1 MKFKVAKI
9 LKYLRK
15 IFNSFTKTALLIV
28 FTTVAYI
35 LLLYFLKYWW
45 VLFTSTQIG
54 QAYAEHFSYSYRITN
69 DVLST
74 NFINLAIKLT
84 VTSFIISLI
93 IGSICQ
99 FFLIIRYLYSNRGLF
114 GKIIFFGLPL
124 VYIVAVY
131 VRYVYDFGHMDTVF
145 TIAVVPTLCVFTG
158 GFRIA
163 KEYVP
168 ELVDVI
174 FIFGGQQRKIR
185 SKLKEEKVRR
195 RADDLIQKGDTKQSG
210 TDWQI
215 KLQDI
220 WKSYA
225 AYIIVILI
233 IIVVA
238 GILLTISQTP
248 NFNKREEPVPI
259 ESPKVEESA
268 SASAPRPNVTAAPHT
283 NFTYSGYSYDE
294 RKNIRLAI
302 IDGYIY
308 HEDDLLADNYVLK
321 SINPTHIIIRNKADK
336 SELVVPLY

>member
-74 NFINLAIKLT
+74 DFINLAIKLT

-114 GKIIFFGLPL
+114 GKIMLFGMPL
-124 VYIVAVY
+124 AYIVAVY
-131 VRYVYDFGHMDTVF
+131 MRYVYDFGHMDTAF

-163 KEYVP
+163 KEYMP

-174 FIFGGQQRKIR
+174 FIFSGQQRKIS
-185 SKLKEEKVRR
+185 SKLKEEEVRR
-195 RADDLIQKGDTKQSG
+195 RADDLIQKEDTKQSG

-220 WKSYA
+220 WESYA

-259 ESPKVEESA
+259 ETPKVDAPVPS
-268 SASAPRPNVTAAPHT
+268 PRPNVSATPHT

-294 RKNIRLAI
+294 RDNIRLAI
-302 IDGYIY
+302 INGNIY
-308 HEDDLLADNYVLK
+308 HKGDLLPDNYVLK
-321 SINPTHIIIRNKADK
+321 SINPTYIIIRNKADK
-336 SELVVPLY
+336 SELFVPLY

>member
-1 MKFKVAKI
+1 MKFKVTKI

-15 IFNSFTKTALLIV
+15 IFITFTETALLLV

-45 VLFTSTQIG
+45 VLFTNTDVG

-74 NFINLAIKLT
+74 NFINLAIELT

-99 FFLIIRYLYSNRGLF
+99 IFLIIRYYYSNRGLF
-114 GKIIFFGLPL
+114 GKIVFFGLPL
-124 VYIVAVY
+124 AYIVAVFM
-131 VRYVYDFGHMDTVF
+131 RYVYDFGHMDTAF
-145 TIAVVPTLCVFTG
+145 TIAVVPTLCVFAG

-168 ELVDVI
+168 ELVDII
-174 FIFGGQQRKIR
+174 FIFSGQQRKTR
-185 SKLKEEKVRR
+185 SKLKEEEVQR
-195 RADDLIQKGDTKQSG
+195 RADELIQKEDTKQSG

-220 WKSYA
+220 WESCA

-238 GILLTISQTP
+238 GILFTISQTP

-259 ESPKVEESA
+259 EAPKIEALAPS
-268 SASAPRPNVTAAPHT
+268 PRPNVSATPHT

-294 RKNIRLAI
+294 RDNIRLAI
-302 IDGYIY
+302 IDGNTY
-308 HEDDLLADNYVLK
+308 HEGDLLPDNYVLK
-321 SINPTHIIIRNKADK
+321 SINPTYIIIRNKADK
-336 SELVVPLY
+336 SELVVPLH

>member
-15 IFNSFTKTALLIV
+15 IFNSFTVTALLIV
-28 FTTVAYI
+28 FTAVAYI

-45 VLFTSTQIG
+45 VLFTSTQVG

-69 DVLST
+69 DVLNT

-84 VTSFIISLI
+84 VTSFIISFI

-99 FFLIIRYLYSNRGLF
+99 FFLIIRYFYSNRGLF
-114 GKIIFFGLPL
+114 GRMVFFGLPL
-124 VYIVAVY
+124 AYIVAVY
-131 VRYVYDFGHMDTVF
+131 VRYVNDFGHMDTAF

-168 ELVDVI
+168 ELVDVKCS
-174 FIFGGQQRKIR
+174 FCEQQGAIRRKR
-185 SKLKEEKVRR
+185 KEEEVQH
-195 RADDLIQKGDTKQSG
+195 RADELIQKEDTKQSG

-220 WKSYA
+220 WESYV

-233 IIVVA
+233 IIVGA
-238 GILLTISQTP
+238 GIMLTISQTP
-248 NFNKREEPVPI
+248 YFNKREEPIPI
-259 ESPKVEESA
+259 EAPKIDAPAPS
-268 SASAPRPNVTAAPHT
+268 PRPNVTAAPHT
-283 NFTYSGYSYDE
+283 NFTYSGYSYDK
-294 RKNIRLAI
+294 RDNIRLAI
-302 IDGYIY
+302 INGNIY
-308 HEDDLLADNYVLK
+308 HKGDLLPDNYVLK
-321 SINPTHIIIRNKADK
+321 SINPTYIIIRNKADK

>member
-45 VLFTSTQIG
+45 VLFTSTQVG

-114 GKIIFFGLPL
+114 GKIVFFGLPL
-124 VYIVAVY
+124 AYIVAVY
-131 VRYVYDFGHMDTVF
+131 MRYVNDFGHMDTAF
-145 TIAVVPTLCVFTG
+145 TITVVPTLCVFTR

-168 ELVDVI
+168 ELVDII
-174 FIFGGQQRKIR
+174 FIFSGQHRKTR
-185 SKLKEEKVRR
+185 SKLKEEEVQL
-195 RADDLIQKGDTKQSG
+195 RADELIQKEDTKQSG

-215 KLQDI
+215 KLQNI
-220 WKSYA
+220 WESYA

-238 GILLTISQTP
+238 GIMLTISQIP
-248 NFNKREEPVPI
+248 NFNKREEPVSI
-259 ESPKVEESA
+259 EAPKVE
-268 SASAPRPNVTAAPHT
+268 APALGPDVTTAPHT
-283 NFTYSGYSYDE
+283 NFTYSGYSYD
-294 RKNIRLAI
+294 KKDNIRLAI
-302 IDGYIY
+302 INGNIY
-308 HEDDLLADNYVLK
+308 HKGDSLPDNHVLK
-321 SINPTHIIIRNKADK
+321 SINPTYIIIRNKADK
-336 SELVVPLY
+336 SELVVPLYK

>member
-1 MKFKVAKI
+1 MKFKVVKI
-9 LKYLRK
+9 IKYLRK
-15 IFNSFTKTALLIV
+15 VFDSFTKTALLIV

-45 VLFTSTQIG
+45 VLFTSTQVG

-74 NFINLAIKLT
+74 NFINLAIEFT
-84 VTSFIISLI
+84 VTSFIISFI

-99 FFLIIRYLYSNRGLF
+99 FFLIIRYFYSNRGLF
-114 GKIIFFGLPL
+114 GRMVFWGLPL
-124 VYIVAVY
+124 AYIVAVY
-131 VRYVYDFGHMDTVF
+131 MRYVYDFGHMDTAF
-145 TIAVVPTLCVFTG
+145 TIAVVPTLCVFAG

-174 FIFGGQQRKIR
+174 FIFSGQQRRIR
-185 SKLKEEKVRR
+185 SKLKEEEVRC
-195 RADDLIQKGDTKQSG
+195 RADGLIQKEDTKQSG
-210 TDWQI
+210 TNWQI

-220 WKSYA
+220 WESYA

-238 GILLTISQTP
+238 SILFTISQTQ
-248 NFNKREEPVPI
+248 NFNKREEPAPI
-259 ESPKVEESA
+259 EAPKVEAPAPAPS
-268 SASAPRPNVTAAPHT
+268 PRPNVSATPHT

-294 RKNIRLAI
+294 TDNIKLAI
-302 IDGYIY
+302 IDGNTY
-308 HEDDLLADNYVLK
+308 HEGDLLPDNYVLK
-321 SINPTHIIIRNKADK
+321 SINPTYIIIRNKADK